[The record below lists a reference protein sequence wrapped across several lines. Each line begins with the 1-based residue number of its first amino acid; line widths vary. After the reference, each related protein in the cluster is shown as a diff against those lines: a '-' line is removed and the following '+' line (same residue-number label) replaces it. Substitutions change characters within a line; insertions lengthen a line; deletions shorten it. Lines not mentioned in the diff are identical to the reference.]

1 MAQNIFA
8 AIGIVIAFGVAAIG
22 YFQWRTA
29 HQRIISDLF
38 ERRFEAY
45 EQIRRAIFDYAPM
58 LQVTNETLKL
68 FITAQTR
75 AKFLF
80 GDEVLVYLEARYKD
94 LVTVNTFRGLTPTPT
109 QDYQDQQREL
119 HDADRRLVAL
129 PTELDALLIP
139 YMRMNQKMP
148 SLWWPF

>member
-8 AIGIVIAFGVAAIG
+8 AIGIVIALSVAAIG

-29 HQRIISDLF
+29 HQRVILDLF
-38 ERRFEAY
+38 ERRFETY
-45 EQIRRAIFDYAPM
+45 EQIRKAIFDYVPM
-58 LQVTNETLKL
+58 LQVSNETLRL
-68 FITAQTR
+68 FITAQNR

-80 GDEVLVYLEARYKD
+80 GDEVLAYLEARYKD
-94 LVTVNTFRGLTPTPT
+94 LVTVNVFRGLQPMAT
-109 QDYQDQQREL
+109 QEYQDQQREL
-119 HDADRRLVAL
+119 HEADKRLVAL
-129 PTELDALLIP
+129 PKELEVLLIP

>member
-1 MAQNIFA
+1 MGQGIFA
-8 AIGIVIAFGVAAIG
+8 AIGVAIAFGVAVIG

-29 HQRIISDLF
+29 HQRIILDLF
-38 ERRFEAY
+38 ERRFETY
-45 EQIRRAIFDYAPM
+45 EQIRNAIFEYVPM
-58 LQVTNETLKL
+58 LQVSNETLRL
-68 FITAQTR
+68 FIRAQNR

-94 LVTVNTFRGLTPTPT
+94 LVTVNVFRGLTPIAT
-109 QDYQDQQREL
+109 QEYQDQQREL
-119 HDADRRLVAL
+119 HEADKRLTAVPNKL
-129 PTELDALLIP
+129 EALLIP

>member
-1 MAQNIFA
+1 MAQNIVT
-8 AIGIVIAFGVAAIG
+8 AIGIAIALGVAAVG

-29 HQRIISDLF
+29 HQRIIFDLF

-45 EQIRRAIFDYAPM
+45 EQIRKAIFDYAPM

-80 GDEVLVYLEARYKD
+80 GDEVLTYLEARYKD
-94 LVTVNTFRGLTPTPT
+94 LVTVHTFRGLTPTPT

-119 HDADRRLVAL
+119 HEADRRLVTL
-129 PTELDALLIP
+129 PNELDALLIP
-139 YMRMNQKMP
+139 YMRMSQKMP